1 MTWIEPLNL
10 EYWTINVLAGSVEIW
25 TFLAFI
31 FISGL
36 AAYFRMNNI
45 VFLMMVALFGVMMSI
60 YIGGL
65 YIFILILTCLAVF
78 YSISKI
84 VK

>member
-60 YIGGL
+60 YISGL

>member
-10 EYWTINVLAGSVEIW
+10 EYWTINVFAGSVEIW
-25 TFLAFI
+25 TFLSFI

-45 VFLMMVALFGVMMSI
+45 TFLMMIALFGVMMSI
-60 YIGGL
+60 YISGL